1 MAKSLVEERAE
12 REGLRTVR
20 LTRHDLL
27 SVLTGDPM
35 MCSDDAGAEVA
46 VRMFRPEEL
55 LLAAH
60 ESRAALAER
69 MGWSEEDMP
78 PPMTRAQAERLTE
91 TVPASLIWG
100 VTHG

>member
-1 MAKSLVEERAE
+1 MAESRVEQRA
-12 REGLRTVR
+12 RLEGLRTVR

-35 MCSDDAGAEVA
+35 MCSDDAGTEVA
-46 VRMFRPEEL
+46 VRMYGANEL
-55 LLAAH
+55 LEEARA
-60 ESRAALAER
+60 SRARLAEQ
-69 MGWSEEDMP
+69 MGWAEGEGP
-78 PPMTRAQAERLTE
+78 QPMTRAQAERLTE